1 MTSQPDSID
10 ALVIDL
16 GSKDGQVRQQA
27 RHELVAMS
35 TAAIDALTG
44 TLSGAN
50 KQTRWEAAK
59 ALAGIG
65 APQVAPGLVTAL
77 ADEESDIRWIAAE
90 GLIALDRGGLELLL
104 DALAR
109 DAENAGLRKG
119 AHHVLKQLVAGHP
132 EELQPVLQ
140 ALESPAAVE
149 ETLVA
154 AASALAKL
162 EGR

>member
-1 MTSQPDSID
+1 MTSQSDSID
-10 ALVIDL
+10 ALLIDL
-16 GSKDGQVRQQA
+16 GSKDGMVRQQA
-27 RHELVAMS
+27 RHELVAMG

-59 ALAGIG
+59 ALAEIG

-90 GLIALDRGGLELLL
+90 GLVALDRDGLELLL
-104 DALAR
+104 GALER
-109 DAENAGLRKG
+109 DAENAGLRQG
-119 AHHVLKQLVAGHP
+119 AHHVLKELVAGHP
-132 EELQPVLQ
+132 EELRPVLQ
-140 ALESPAAVE
+140 ALESPAATV
-149 ETLVA
+149 VA
-154 AASALAKL
+154 AAAALAKL